1 MATDLERLVV
11 SLEARTAAFEKAMNR
26 ANGIANT
33 RSRQIESRFA
43 SMNSRLNAG
52 FMGLQR
58 GIAAAFAGAAAARGA
73 IQLIDTATRIEN
85 SLKVAGLAGEELERV
100 YDSLRESALRNAA
113 PLEALVTLYGRA
125 SLVQKELGVSSDE
138 LLSFTNNIALALRA
152 SGQSAQE
159 ASGALLQLSQ
169 ALGSGV
175 VRAEEFN
182 SLLEGAPTI
191 LQAAAAG
198 IKEAEGSVAKLRQIM
213 LDGNLSSRALF
224 DGIEIGSTILEEKV
238 ANSALTAG
246 QAMENLR
253 TRLIDVARDFDKG
266 TKASALLADGI
277 VNLGDGIADLAV
289 FLNNIAD
296 PLQGFVGGLNESLA
310 VVRGLTN
317 AIADLT
323 GASSGIGFD
332 FAVATNN
339 LTGGAGLSVGSSA
352 ATRVIEQTFEMIGKT
367 PKDEAL
373 ARALAGE
380 APPEPLRIVVNGG
393 EPISVNDPQYKPPAT
408 SGGGGGG
415 KSGADRFARALA
427 SQQQRIEA
435 LNRETELQRQLG
447 IAVNDY
453 GFALERVRAQIDLEN
468 AAKQAGLP
476 LDDAR
481 RQKIDELATGYA
493 MATSEAARLAEAQEQ
508 AKKSAEELADA
519 GRQALDTIVDG
530 LLEGKDAGEI
540 LNSVVKDLTR
550 NLIQMGINAI
560 TSGLFGGGG
569 SGGGF
574 FPAFPGFASGTA
586 NTGGARGQVRGLV
599 HGQEAVIPLPNGG
612 QVPVDIRLPSL
623 PSSNAQPAKLELHVV
638 SDDEK
643 FGAYVTDISGRVVAA
658 TAPGIAE
665 QGATKAGSKLAGG
678 DFDNGMRRRFSLA
691 PSAKRR

>member
-1 MATDLERLVV
+1 MATTDVERLVV
-11 SLEARTAAFEKAMNR
+11 SLEASITKFQRTMER
-26 ANGIANT
+26 SVGIANT
-33 RSRQIESRFA
+33 NMRKIERRQATMVQRLGSGYA
-43 SMNSRLNAG
+43 S
-52 FMGLQR
+52 LQR

-73 IQLIDTATRIEN
+73 IQLIDTATRLEN

-125 SLVQKELGVSSDE
+125 SLVQKELGVSSDD

-175 VRAEEFN
+175 VRAGEFN

-253 TRLIDVARDFDKG
+253 TRLVDVARDFDKG
-266 TKASALLADGI
+266 TKASALLVDGI

-380 APPEPLRIVVNGG
+380 APQEPLRIVVNGG

-408 SGGGGGG
+408 GSGSGGGR
-415 KSGADRFARALA
+415 SGADRFAQALA
-427 SQQQRIEA
+427 SQQRRIDA
-435 LNRETELQRQLG
+435 LNRETQLQMQLG
-447 IAVNDY
+447 AAVNDY
-453 GFALERVRAQIDLEN
+453 GYAIERLRAQMELEN
-468 AAKQAGLP
+468 AATEAGLALTPQRQEQIDALAEGYARATAQAALLAEQQGLVAQAADDMGQAGR
-476 LDDAR
+476 A
-481 RQKIDELATGYA
+481 
-493 MATSEAARLAEAQEQ
+493 
-508 AKKSAEELADA
+508 
-519 GRQALDTIVDG
+519 ALDTIIDG
-530 LLEGKDAGEI
+530 FLEGRDAGEI
-540 LNSVVKDLTR
+540 FNSVLKDLAK
-550 NLIQMGINAI
+550 NLLS
-560 TSGLFGGGG
+560 TGLDLLGGGLR
-569 SGGGF
+569 GGGF
-574 FPAFPGFASGTA
+574 NPLGFLTGMLGFSTGTA
-586 NTGGARGQVRGLV
+586 NTGGRRGEVRGVV

-612 QVPVDIRLPSL
+612 RVPVEVRMPSAASAAPQAL
-623 PSSNAQPAKLELHVV
+623 TVHVV

-643 FGAYVTDISGRVVAA
+643 FSAYVEDGAGRVVAQSA
-658 TAPGIAE
+658 PGIVAASTSQANKTAPGAVA
-665 QGATKAGSKLAGG
+665 QYQKNRSGG
-678 DFDNGMRRRFSLA
+678 DYRL
-691 PSAKRR
+691 